1 MLYCKLGFKDDVPV
15 GIDKY
20 KITQKNYFCDRDS
33 LDLVNQFLE
42 YFFTAYDTDRKLLA
56 GLYHKNAMFSLTCVY
71 LSGQLSSS
79 TASLKQYSV
88 LSRNLKKAADISK
101 TLQFLYRGSDKIIN
115 LFTTKIPFTEHDPY
129 SFTTDLVYKTVSIIS
144 PSCSSELTQLTKQGN
159 LRRANDYWSFP

>member
-1 MLYCKLGFKDDVPV
+1 MGFCRIVRLYCKLGFKDDVPV

-20 KITQKNYFCDRDS
+20 KITQKNFFCDRDS

-79 TASLKQYSV
+79 TARYVIQDFRDQTV
-88 LSRNLKKAADISK
+88 L
-101 TLQFLYRGSDKIIN
+101 
-115 LFTTKIPFTEHDPY
+115 
-129 SFTTDLVYKTVSIIS
+129 
-144 PSCSSELTQLTKQGN
+144 
-159 LRRANDYWSFP
+159 

>member
-1 MLYCKLGFKDDVPV
+1 MVRFYCKLGFKDNVPV

-56 GLYHKNAMFSLTCVY
+56 GLYHKDAMFSLTCVY

-79 TASLKQYSV
+79 TARYVIQDVRSSV
-88 LSRNLKKAADISK
+88 IKL
-101 TLQFLYRGSDKIIN
+101 
-115 LFTTKIPFTEHDPY
+115 P
-129 SFTTDLVYKTVSIIS
+129 V
-144 PSCSSELTQLTKQGN
+144 
-159 LRRANDYWSFP
+159 